1 MPQRSHLS
9 IAGLP
14 LVLAV
19 WCATLP
25 SAYAAGP
32 LPRGG
37 QFVAGSGT
45 IHGSGATL
53 TIDQLSAR
61 GVIDWSSFSIGQG
74 SAVNFNNGSGATLN
88 RVTGSDASTI
98 LGKLSATGSLYLI
111 NPQGILIGPRGVV
124 TTGGRF
130 VATTLDLSNDA
141 FMQGNA
147 ATLSALSGGANGSVI
162 NLGAIGSS
170 GGDVL
175 LIARRAV
182 TNRGTIDAPHGTA
195 ELVAGEQVLLQ
206 DAAGSKQVFVQNGSG
221 GSVLNQGT
229 IRAAQISLQAADG
242 NVYALAGNHAA
253 IRATGT
259 ATRDARVWLVAEG
272 GQADVRG
279 DISAVSADGSG
290 GAVETSAQRLSV
302 RDATVRAGTWKL
314 AAPDLSVDAATAG
327 ALQRSLNTGTS
338 IQALATGGSSG
349 PSAGANAAHGDLA
362 VASNLQWNGGANLT
376 LAAAHNVTIAPNV
389 RLSNT
394 GSGALTLRA
403 DASGI
408 DNGGSVTNQGT
419 LDWSRSTGTIAALY
433 DMTGRYSAG
442 TVRTNGSWSPAP
454 YSGLLTQATGYRL
467 VNTLADLQKVSS
479 DLAGVYALGRDI
491 DASASPN
498 TVPFT
503 TLATAATP
511 FTGQFDGFGHT
522 IDHLF
527 PHVTG
532 TGLTIPGGLFGVI
545 GANGVVRNLNVT
557 NSGSFSGLNG
567 PNGIIAGQNLGLV
580 THAFAS
586 GSLNTASLFWVG
598 GGLVGINDGTI
609 ERSGSSASVGS
620 QGVAGGLVGTNN
632 GKIVQSF
639 ATGAV
644 TTGNHG
650 NAGGLVGINAGSISQ
665 SYATGSVGPLNGGGG
680 LVKTNIST
688 GVIEQSF
695 ASGPVGAGGPPLSA
709 WGGIASTNLGVIANN
724 VYWDKETSK
733 RSAGVANGLP
743 LPAANGLT
751 AAQMSSAASFG
762 PSWDF
767 GPGGTWALPAGAT
780 HPVLNWQLAH

>member
-1 MPQRSHLS
+1 VRHWL

-14 LVLAV
+14 LALAA
-19 WCATLP
+19 WCATVP

-45 IHGSGATL
+45 INGSGTTL

-61 GVIDWSSFSIGQG
+61 GVIDWSSFSIGNG
-74 SAVNFNNGSGATLN
+74 SAVNFNNGNGATLN
-88 RVTGSDASTI
+88 RITGSDASMI

-111 NPQGILIGPRGVV
+111 NPQGVLIGPRGVV

-130 VATTLDLSNDA
+130 VASTLDLSNDA

-147 ATLSALSGGANGSVI
+147 ATLSALPGGGNGSVI

-175 LIARRAV
+175 LIARRTVA
-182 TNRGTIDAPHGTA
+182 NRGTIDAPQGTA

-206 DAAGSKQVFVQNGSG
+206 DAAGSRQVFVQSGSG

-290 GAVETSAQRLSV
+290 GTVETSAQRLSV

-314 AAPDLSVDAATAG
+314 AAPDLTVDAGTAG

-349 PSAGANAAHGDLA
+349 SGSGPTAGATAANGDLA

-376 LAAAHNVTIAPNV
+376 LSGARNVTVAPKV
-389 RLSNT
+389 TLSNT
-394 GSGALTLRA
+394 GSGKLTLRA
-403 DASGI
+403 DANGV

-419 LDWSRSTGTIAALY
+419 LDWSHSTGTIASLY

-442 TVRTNGSWSPAP
+442 TVRTNSGWSAAP
-454 YSGLLTQATGYRL
+454 YSGLLTQTTGYRL
-467 VNTLADLQKVSS
+467 VNTLADLQNVSS
-479 DLAGVYALGRDI
+479 DLAGTYALGRDI
-491 DASASPN
+491 DASASR
-498 TVPFT
+498 FT

-522 IDHLF
+522 IDQLF

-567 PNGIIAGQNLGLV
+567 PSGILAGQNLGLV
-580 THAFAS
+580 TYVFTS
-586 GSLNTASLFWVG
+586 GNVDTASYFWVG
-598 GGLVGINDGTI
+598 GGLVGVNDGTV
-609 ERSGSSASVGS
+609 ERSSSSASVGS

-632 GKIVQSF
+632 GKIMQSF
-639 ATGAV
+639 ATGHV

-650 NAGGLVGINAGSISQ
+650 TAGGLVGINSGTISQ
-665 SYATGSVGPLNGGGG
+665 SYATGSVGPLKGGGG
-680 LVKTNIST
+680 LVNTNTSS

-695 ASGPVGAGGPPLSA
+695 ATGPVGVGGPPLSA
-709 WGGIASTNLGVIANN
+709 WGGIASTNQGMIADN
-724 VYWDKETSK
+724 VYWDKETST
-733 RSAGVANGLP
+733 RSASVANGTP

-751 AAQMSSAASFG
+751 TAQMSRAASFG

-767 GPGGTWALPAGAT
+767 GPTGTWALPAGAT
-780 HPVLNWQLAH
+780 HPVLSWQLAH